1 MIHKVIDQY
10 GRLIGLKQWRFPQLK
25 CDSGLAVEG
34 RQRADKLRKC
44 GSSEGECE
52 YIKLR

>member
-10 GRLIGLKQWRFPQLK
+10 GRLIGLKQRRFPQLK

-34 RQRADKLRKC
+34 RQRDKLRKC